1 MRLTCFWCTANYDS
15 LNVLMFAF
23 FPVVFKNILC
33 DMILDLCSSMLV
45 LMTLCSSMLVLMTL
59 THVSV
64 SEIYFLNNN
73 SYRCVFPTAL
83 LILYNCFSL
92 NVGYVR
98 QHTFFSE
105 SSQDKIA
112 LIQLSWL
119 TGIIKYPS
127 ITRQNPQLM

>member
-98 QHTFFSE
+98 
-105 SSQDKIA
+105 
-112 LIQLSWL
+112 
-119 TGIIKYPS
+119 
-127 ITRQNPQLM
+127 